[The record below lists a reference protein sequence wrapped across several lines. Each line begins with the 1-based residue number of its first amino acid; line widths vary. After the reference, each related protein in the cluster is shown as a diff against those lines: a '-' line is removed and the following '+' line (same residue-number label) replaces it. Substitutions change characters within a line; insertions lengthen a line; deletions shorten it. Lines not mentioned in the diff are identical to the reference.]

1 MEDNSEWAGFCVPLA
16 VRECGIKGLG
26 IVAVEA
32 IPQGTLVFNVSRTLL
47 LLLTILLLTTAADS
61 RRGRRD
67 QLYRS
72 SAPCKAGG
80 ARA

>member
-26 IVAVEA
+26 IVAIEA

-47 LLLTILLLTTAADS
+47 LLRLTILLTTAAAT
-61 RRGRRD
+61 R
-67 QLYRS
+67 
-72 SAPCKAGG
+72 
-80 ARA
+80 